1 MQGGASWR
9 DPRLDAKL
17 AWNLQNDDF
26 SDFELLLCEI
36 RKFVWAL
43 TLGKRYFK
51 TLSVEWFRSQAL
63 EKQRAGEFNSF
74 RLPHERPIFM
84 KIMKMMK
91 FIIFDPLELDLSY
104 SAMFKVTRRA
114 FKL

>member
-1 MQGGASWR
+1 M
-9 DPRLDAKL
+9 

-26 SDFELLLCEI
+26 PDFKLLQCEI
-36 RKFVWAL
+36 CKFVWAL
-43 TLGKRYFK
+43 ALGKRYSK
-51 TLSVEWFRSQAL
+51 ILSVEWFKSQAL
-63 EKQRAGEFNSF
+63 VKQRAGEFNSF

-84 KIMKMMK
+84 KIMKIMK

>member
-1 MQGGASWR
+1 MAR
-9 DPRLDAKL
+9 
-17 AWNLQNDDF
+17 NLENDDF
-26 SDFELLLCEI
+26 PDFKLLQCEI
-36 RKFVWAL
+36 RKFIWAL

-51 TLSVEWFRSQAL
+51 ILSVEWFKSQAL
-63 EKQRAGEFNSF
+63 EKQRAREFNSF

-91 FIIFDPLELDLSY
+91 LFIFDPLELDLSY

>member
-9 DPRLDAKL
+9 DPRLVAKL
-17 AWNLQNDDF
+17 ARNLQNDDY
-26 SDFELLLCEI
+26 SDFKLLQCEI

-43 TLGKRYFK
+43 TLGERYFK
-51 TLSVEWFRSQAL
+51 ILSVEWFMSQAL
-63 EKQRAGEFNSF
+63 VKQRAGEFNSF

-91 FIIFDPLELDLSY
+91 FIIFKPLELDFRCR
-104 SAMFKVTRRA
+104 AIFKVTRRA

>member
-26 SDFELLLCEI
+26 SHFELLQWEI

-51 TLSVEWFRSQAL
+51 ILSFEWFKSQAL
-63 EKQRAGEFNSF
+63 VKQRAGEFNSF

-91 FIIFDPLELDLSY
+91 FIISEPLELGFSCR
-104 SAMFKVTRRA
+104 AMFKVTRIA